1 MRRTLWAGVV
11 GLTAAVGC
19 GDGRTP
25 SGGEGVVAHTD
36 PAPDAPPTPTKPDLN
51 QPFEQATTAAPGD
64 SAPPPE
70 RTLAGK
76 PTAALH
82 LAVRKAWDEVKLNG
96 SDPVRVT
103 LNMDAGEVEFA
114 LFPDVAPNHVRN
126 FLALAQVGYYD
137 GLVFE
142 RVVRQEAVS
151 ADGAPVKVEFL
162 TGGCPTGEGNP
173 GQGHLGYFLRPEFG
187 DLTHD
192 EGTVGFW
199 HEADD
204 DAAGTRF
211 YVTLGPCPVMD
222 GRYTVVGKVSRGMDV
237 LHKVAAGRTREPEFE
252 RPAAPAVIR
261 KAEPAR

>member
-11 GLTAAVGC
+11 GLAATVGC
-19 GDGRTP
+19 GDGQTP
-25 SGGEGVVAHTD
+25 SGGEGVVAETSPP
-36 PAPDAPPTPTKPDLN
+36 PAAPMPPAKPDLN
-51 QPFEQATTAAPGD
+51 QSFEQAATAAPAE
-64 SAPPPE
+64 SALPPE

-82 LAVRKAWDEVKLNG
+82 LAVRKAWGEIKLNG
-96 SDPVRVT
+96 PDPVRVT
-103 LNMDAGEVEFA
+103 LSTDAGEVEFT

-126 FLALAQVGYYD
+126 FLALAKVGYFD

-142 RVVRQEAVS
+142 RIVRQEAVS
-151 ADGAPVKVEFL
+151 ADGAPLKIEFL

-173 GQGHLGYFLRPEFG
+173 GRGHLGYFLKPEFSQ
-187 DLTHD
+187 LTHE

-211 YVTLGPCPVMD
+211 YVTLGPCPAMD
-222 GRYTVVGKVSRGMDV
+222 GNYTVVGKVSRGMDV

-252 RPAAPAVIR
+252 RPVVPTVIR

>member
-11 GLTAAVGC
+11 GLATAAGC

-25 SGGEGVVAHTD
+25 SGSEAIVAEAT
-36 PAPDAPPTPTKPDLN
+36 PPPEAPTPAEPDLN
-51 QPFEQATTAAPGD
+51 QTFEQATTAAPGG
-64 SAPPPE
+64 SALPPV

-82 LAVRKAWDEVKLNG
+82 LAVRKVWDEIKLNNP
-96 SDPVRVT
+96 DPVRVVLT
-103 LNMDAGEVEFA
+103 TDAGEVEFT

-126 FLALAQVGYYD
+126 FLTLAKVGYFD

-151 ADGAPVKVEFL
+151 ADGTPLKIEFL

-173 GQGHLGYFLRPEFG
+173 GQGHLGYFLKPEFSQ
-187 DLTHD
+187 LTHD

-204 DAAGTRF
+204 DASGTRF

-222 GRYTVVGKVSRGMDV
+222 GKYTVVGKVSRGMDV
-237 LHKVAAGRTREPEFE
+237 LHKVAAGRAQEPEFE
-252 RPAAPAVIR
+252 RPAVPTVIR
-261 KAEPAR
+261 TTELMR

>member
-11 GLTAAVGC
+11 GLAAAAGC

-25 SGGEGVVAHTD
+25 SGSEGVVAEINQS
-36 PAPDAPPTPTKPDLN
+36 PDAPTPATPDLN
-51 QPFEQATTAAPGD
+51 QSFEQATTAAPGG
-64 SAPPPE
+64 SALPPE

-82 LAVRKAWDEVKLNG
+82 LAVRKAWGEIKLD
-96 SDPVRVT
+96 STDLVRVVLHT
-103 LNMDAGEVEFA
+103 DAGEVEFT

-126 FLALAQVGYYD
+126 FLALATVGYFD

-142 RVVRQEAVS
+142 RVVRQDAVS
-151 ADGAPVKVEFL
+151 ADGTPMKIEFL

-173 GQGHLGYFLRPEFG
+173 GQGHLGYFLKPEFSQ
-187 DLTHD
+187 LTHD

-204 DAAGTRF
+204 EASGSRF

-237 LHKVAAGRTREPEFE
+237 LHTIAEGRTREPEFE
-252 RPAAPAVIR
+252 RPAVPTVIR
-261 KAEPAR
+261 QVTPVR